1 MKLNLALNI
10 MMGSLITKSVVYGQ
24 EKALQTRSLT
34 TMEEVVGAGCRNSFI
49 FYGHTKTKDGSK
61 CVKSTLCE
69 ASHTN
74 AMFIPQARDT
84 CVQFSND
91 EPECSLFEVVTSFE
105 EGWSLQH
112 LTMKLSKMDP
122 SLDPKSVRFL
132 ASKDKLVW
140 KELLSSEVA
149 FQNRED
155 KIVYTFKNEATYH
168 HYALQFEKSKDAMH
182 VGKIGLITYYCALFC
197 INT

>member
-1 MKLNLALNI
+1 

-24 EKALQTRSLT
+24 EKALQTRFRVRDPKKSLAS
-34 TMEEVVGAGCRNSFI
+34 MEEVVGAGCRNSI
-49 FYGHTKTKDGSK
+49 NFYGHTKTKGGSK

-84 CVQFSND
+84 CVQFSTD

-112 LTMKLSKMDP
+112 LTMKPSKMDA
-122 SLDPKSVRFL
+122 SL
-132 ASKDKLVW
+132 
-140 KELLSSEVA
+140 
-149 FQNRED
+149 
-155 KIVYTFKNEATYH
+155 
-168 HYALQFEKSKDAMH
+168 
-182 VGKIGLITYYCALFC
+182 
-197 INT
+197 

>member
-69 ASHTN
+69 ASHTHD
-74 AMFIPQARDT
+74 MFRPQARDT
-84 CVQFSND
+84 CVQFSDD

-105 EGWSLQH
+105 KGWSLQH
-112 LTMKLSKMDP
+112 LTMKPSKMDA
-122 SLDPKSVRFL
+122 SL
-132 ASKDKLVW
+132 
-140 KELLSSEVA
+140 
-149 FQNRED
+149 
-155 KIVYTFKNEATYH
+155 
-168 HYALQFEKSKDAMH
+168 
-182 VGKIGLITYYCALFC
+182 
-197 INT
+197 